1 MAKLKLVVENLDKV
15 EKEYQSLYVE
25 KDGKHYLDVDGTLN
39 RNDNNDS
46 GDRIPRTRL
55 NAEIQKRKDAE
66 GFIAD
71 MCENL
76 ESDVPEEFKKLIP
89 DLPPGKKIKWLNE
102 ATKSG
107 FFEGK
112 TAEGDGPDSRRPGTK
127 TPTDLSKLSP
137 HEMLSA
143 GYGEKKKKK

>member
-1 MAKLKLVVENLDKV
+1 MAQLQMVVENLDKV
-15 EKEYQSLYVE
+15 DEKFQSLYVE
-25 KDGKHYLDVDGTLN
+25 KDGKFHLDVDGTLN
-39 RNDNNDS
+39 RDDNQG

-71 MCENL
+71 MCEAL
-76 ESDVPEEFKKLIP
+76 EADVPEEFKKLIP
-89 DLPPGKKIKWLNE
+89 DLPPGKKIKWLND

-107 FFEGK
+107 FFEAQ
-112 TAEGDGPDSRRPGTK
+112 TSDGDGPDSKRPGTK
-127 TPTDLSKLSP
+127 TPKDLSKLSP